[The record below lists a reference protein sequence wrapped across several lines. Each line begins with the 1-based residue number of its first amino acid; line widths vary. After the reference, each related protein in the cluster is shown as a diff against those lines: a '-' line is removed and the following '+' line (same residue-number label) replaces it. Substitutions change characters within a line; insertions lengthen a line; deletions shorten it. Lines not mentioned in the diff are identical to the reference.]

1 MNKRVVSG
9 VVSLFVLSGCL
20 SVQGGAES
28 GNTGRWHI
36 GVAGGYVDLEGDE
49 PLKDGAVGALSVG
62 YGLSRRWTIEGV
74 LEVCPELKSSYRTD
88 WETGERISRLSEA
101 AGRELAET
109 SATRLSVD
117 LLLQLAP
124 DARVAPYL
132 AAGLGVA
139 VYENDFDRRVEPVTR
154 VGAGFFVNLDP
165 NWALRFDGRVAI
177 TGEDSEFN
185 LIATAGLVFR
195 LGDRRGG
202 SLASVLAP
210 SAVALDTAG
219 PVAEPVVEAAPV
231 VRLFVLNLNF
241 EPGASDIKAEYRS
254 ELDVIGRLLDTRPG
268 ATARIEGHA
277 QPGAVADEGEARV
290 LSEKR
295 AGAVRDYLAAN
306 WAIRPSRMQADG
318 FGTSRPG
325 GDPALSGE
333 RIEVYVTLP

>member
-9 VVSLFVLSGCL
+9 VVSLSVLAGCL
-20 SVQGGAES
+20 VVQSRAES
-28 GNTGRWHI
+28 GNAGRWHI
-36 GVAGGYVDLEGDE
+36 GVAGGYIGHEGDE
-49 PLKDGAVGALSVG
+49 PLKDGALGALSVG
-62 YGLSRRWTIEGV
+62 YGLSRHWTIEGV
-74 LEVCPELKSSYRTD
+74 LEVCPELKTSYRTD

-101 AGRELAET
+101 SGRDLAET
-109 SATRLSVD
+109 SAIRLSVD
-117 LLLQLAP
+117 ALLQLAP

-139 VYENDFDRRVEPVTR
+139 VYENDFDRRVEPVAR
-154 VGAGFFVNLDP
+154 AGAGVFVNLDP
-165 NWALRFDGRVAI
+165 NWALRFDGRAAV

-195 LGDRRGG
+195 LGGHRGG
-202 SLASVLAP
+202 SMASDPAP
-210 SAVALDTAG
+210 SAAASGLAA
-219 PVAEPVVEAAPV
+219 PVAEPVAEAAPV

-241 EPGASDIKAEYRS
+241 EPGAWDIKAEYRS

-268 ATARIEGHA
+268 ATARIEGHDR
-277 QPGAVADEGEARV
+277 PGAVADEGEARA

-295 AGAVRDYLAAN
+295 AGAVRDYLEAN
-306 WAIRPSRMQADG
+306 WGVPPSRMQTHG

-333 RIEVYVTLP
+333 RIEVYVTFP